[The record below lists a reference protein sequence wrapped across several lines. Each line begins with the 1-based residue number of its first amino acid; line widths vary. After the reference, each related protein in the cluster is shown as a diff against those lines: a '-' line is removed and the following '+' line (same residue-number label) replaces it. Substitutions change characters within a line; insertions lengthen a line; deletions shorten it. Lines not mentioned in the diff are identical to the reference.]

1 MFVELTTNEGKTMVN
16 TSNVAY
22 FKPYSYE
29 LRNGN
34 VSKGTHIHFV
44 NPTSHKGQWAILV
57 NESYEEVKRMI
68 MEG

>member
-1 MFVELTTNEGKTMVN
+1 MFIELTTNEGKTIVN

-29 LRNGN
+29 LRNGKI
-34 VSKGTHIHFV
+34 SSGTHIHFV
-44 NPTSHKGQWAILV
+44 NPLTSKGAWAILV
-57 NESYEEVKRMI
+57 DESYEEVKRMI